1 MNNQI
6 LESIHKGIRPG
17 RTRCKQCGVLKNN
30 KIKNDLA
37 DKEIKKIIYVK
48 GRILNFVV

>member
-6 LESIHKGIRPG
+6 LESVHRGIKPS

-30 KIKNDLA
+30 KTFLHTITKGL
-37 DKEIKKIIYVK
+37 DKDGYQVQE
-48 GRILNFVV
+48 